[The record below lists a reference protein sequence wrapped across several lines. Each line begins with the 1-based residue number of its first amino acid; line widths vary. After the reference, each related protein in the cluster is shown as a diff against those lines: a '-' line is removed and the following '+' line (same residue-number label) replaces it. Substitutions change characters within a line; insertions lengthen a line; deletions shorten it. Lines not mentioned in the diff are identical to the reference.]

1 MNAMSEHRH
10 SIRQKSLLRGIV
22 YFDNNPFAAEC
33 LVRDVSEAGA
43 RIQFAEPPAPTS
55 DTLELQIPA
64 KGQKHRCRIVW
75 HLNCEMGLAFSDVI
89 VAADD
94 APMAERVARLEAELQ
109 SLKQIVRTL
118 QRERAAS
125 NAA

>member
-1 MNAMSEHRH
+1 MSEHRH
-10 SIRQKSLLRGIV
+10 SVRQKSLLRGIV

-43 RIQFAEPPAPTS
+43 RIQFAEPPALTT
-55 DTLELQIPA
+55 DTIELQIPA
-64 KGQKHRCRIVW
+64 KAQKHRCRIVW
-75 HLNCEMGLAFSDVI
+75 HTHCEMGLAFADV
-89 VAADD
+89 VLAHDD
-94 APMAERVARLEAELQ
+94 APMADRMTRLEAELQ